1 MQPIM
6 KVFLNSHGNL
16 INQAHD
22 KTTSRGEKNDVVD
35 QIYSHHLAKRV
46 TVGFNFM
53 GSGLNT
59 KATGMILTPYYVNII

>member
-6 KVFLNSHGNL
+6 KVFLNSHGDL

-22 KTTSRGEKNDVVD
+22 KTSSRGEKNDAVD
-35 QIYSHHLAKRV
+35 QIYSHLAKHV

-59 KATGMILTPYYVNII
+59 KATGIILTPYYVNII